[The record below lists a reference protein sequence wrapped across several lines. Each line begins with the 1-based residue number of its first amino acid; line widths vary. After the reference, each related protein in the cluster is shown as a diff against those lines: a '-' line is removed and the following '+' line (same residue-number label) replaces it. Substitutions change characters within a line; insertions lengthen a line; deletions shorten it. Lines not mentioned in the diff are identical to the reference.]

1 MANMLT
7 NLYYT
12 MDQKNDK
19 LFDTFPPVT
28 TSEWEARINLDLKGA
43 DYQKKLVWKTSEGFD
58 VKPYYRDEDIQSIGS
73 INSVPGEYPYIR
85 GNQTL
90 SNDWEIRQDIE
101 TNDESEA
108 NRLAVDA
115 VKRGATG
122 VGLVAAELETES
134 DVEDLLA
141 GIDPMKVSI
150 HFGAASSYPTLIKIV
165 AANAKTQKLPVAKL
179 KGSFDFD
186 PISYLLLNGDFW
198 KSEKSDMGQVATMVR
213 LGKELMPVMKVINV
227 NGHYFNSAGATLV
240 QELGFS
246 LASGNEYL
254 ALATAS
260 GISVDDAAQR
270 MMFSFGVGSNYFME
284 IARLRAARLLWVKI
298 VEQYHPVDETSMQMH
313 IHCNTSAWNK
323 TLFDPYVNLLRTTT
337 EAMSAIIGGTQS
349 LSILP
354 FDTFYKDPDE
364 FSTRLA
370 RNQQIILKEEV
381 YLDKV
386 VDPSAGS
393 YYIENLTELIAEA
406 AWKVFLQIEEKGGMV
421 EAVKTGFV
429 QDLVEK
435 SAGLRLDD
443 IANRR
448 LIQLGT
454 NQHPNPE
461 EQMLEKINFAD
472 EDEMSEDEIYADE
485 DDEIEEDEEDDDDA
499 PTTYKKLTLFG
510 GSDAFDQLRLATEQF
525 VADGNKKPS
534 VFLINIG
541 SLSMRKARAMFTVN
555 FFGCAG
561 YEILDNS
568 GFDTVDEGV
577 KAAKA
582 SKAEIVVICS
592 SDEEYAVLVPE
603 IAQKL
608 KKANKELLLVVAGY
622 PKEILET
629 LKKAGVDEFI
639 HVRSNLLQT
648 LETFQEK
655 LGIF

>member
-1 MANMLT
+1 
-7 NLYYT
+7 
-12 MDQKNDK
+12 MDQNNDK
-19 LFDTFPPVT
+19 LFGTFPPIS
-28 TSEWEARINLDLKGA
+28 TSEWEARIMADLKGA
-43 DYQKKLVWKTSEGFD
+43 DYQKKLVWRTSDGFD
-58 VKPYYRDEDIQSIGS
+58 VKPYYRNEDTQGIP
-73 INSVPGEYPYIR
+73 SVNTLPGEYPFVR
-85 GNQTL
+85 GNNTA

-101 TNDESEA
+101 TDDESEA
-108 NRLAVDA
+108 NLLAIDA
-115 VKRGATG
+115 IKRGATG

-134 DVEDLLA
+134 DIAELLKNINPA
-141 GIDPMKVSI
+141 EVAI
-150 HFGAASSYPTLIKIV
+150 HFGAAPSYPALIRIV
-165 AANAKTQKLPVAKL
+165 GENAKTQKLPLAKL

-198 KSEKSDMGQVATMVR
+198 KSEKSDMGQVASMVK
-213 LGKELMPVMKVINV
+213 LGKELLPAMKVINV

-254 ALATAS
+254 SLATAA
-260 GISVDDAAQR
+260 GVSVDDIAQR

-284 IARLRAARLLWVKI
+284 IARLRAARLLWAKI
-298 VEQYHPVDETSMQMH
+298 VEQYKPASETSMQMH

-323 TLFDPYVNLLRTTT
+323 TLFDPYVNLLRSTT

-364 FSTRLA
+364 FSNRLA

-393 YYIENLTELIAEA
+393 YYIENLTQLIAEA
-406 AWKVFLQIEEKGGMV
+406 AWKVFLEVEEKGGMI
-421 EAVKTGFV
+421 EAVKSGFV
-429 QDLVEK
+429 QEVVEK
-435 SAGLRLDD
+435 SAGQRLDD

-448 LIQLGT
+448 IIQLGT
-454 NQHPNPE
+454 NQHPNPA
-461 EQMLEKINFAD
+461 EQMLEQIHFSE
-472 EDEMSEDEIYADE
+472 EDEMLEEELYADE
-485 DDEIEEDEEDDDDA
+485 EDEMEMDEDEEDEDA
-499 PTTYKKLTLFG
+499 PTTYKKLVLFG
-510 GSDAFDQLRLATEQF
+510 GSDAFDQLRLGTEQY
-525 VADGNKKPS
+525 VADGNKKPA
-534 VFLINIG
+534 VFLFNIG
-541 SLSMRKARAMFTVN
+541 NLAMRKARAMFATN

-568 GFDTVDEGV
+568 GFETVDEGV
-577 KAAKA
+577 KAALA

-592 SDEEYAVLVPE
+592 SDDEYATLGIE

-608 KKANKELLLVVAGY
+608 KTANKELNLVIAGY
-622 PKEILET
+622 PKEILDS
-629 LKKAGVDEFI
+629 LKQAGVDEFI
-639 HVRSNLLQT
+639 HVRSNLLDT
-648 LETFQEK
+648 LESFQEK

>member
-1 MANMLT
+1 
-7 NLYYT
+7 
-12 MDQKNDK
+12 MDQNNDK
-19 LFDTFPPVT
+19 LFGTFPPIS
-28 TSEWEARINLDLKGA
+28 TSEWEARIMADLKGA
-43 DYQKKLVWKTSEGFD
+43 DYQKKLVWRTSDGFD
-58 VKPYYRDEDIQSIGS
+58 VKPYYRNEDTQGIP
-73 INSVPGEYPYIR
+73 SVNTLPGEYPFVR
-85 GNQTL
+85 GNNTA

-101 TNDESEA
+101 TDDESEA
-108 NRLAVDA
+108 NLLAIDA
-115 VKRGATG
+115 IKRGATG

-134 DVEDLLA
+134 DIAELLKNINPA
-141 GIDPMKVSI
+141 EVAI
-150 HFGAASSYPTLIKIV
+150 HFGAAPSYPALIRIV
-165 AANAKTQKLPVAKL
+165 GENAKTQKLPLAKL

-198 KSEKSDMGQVATMVR
+198 KSEKSDMGQVASMVK
-213 LGKELMPVMKVINV
+213 LGKELLPAMKVINV

-254 ALATAS
+254 SLATAAGVS
-260 GISVDDAAQR
+260 IDDIAQR
-270 MMFSFGVGSNYFME
+270 IMFSFGVGSNYFME
-284 IARLRAARLLWVKI
+284 IARLRAARLLWAKI
-298 VEQYHPVDETSMQMH
+298 VEQYKPASETSMQMH

-323 TLFDPYVNLLRTTT
+323 TLFDPYVNLLRSTT

-364 FSTRLA
+364 FSNRLA

-393 YYIENLTELIAEA
+393 YYIENLTQLIAEA
-406 AWKVFLQIEEKGGMV
+406 AWKVFLEVEEKGGMI
-421 EAVKTGFV
+421 EAVKSGFV

-435 SAGLRLDD
+435 SAGQRLDD

-448 LIQLGT
+448 IIQLGT
-454 NQHPNPE
+454 NQHPNPA
-461 EQMLEKINFAD
+461 EQMLEQIHFSE
-472 EDEMSEDEIYADE
+472 EDEMLEEELYADE
-485 DDEIEEDEEDDDDA
+485 EDEMEMDEEEEDEDA
-499 PTTYKKLTLFG
+499 PTTYKKLVLFG
-510 GSDAFDQLRLATEQF
+510 GSDAFDQLRLGTEQY
-525 VADGNKKPS
+525 VADGNKKPA
-534 VFLINIG
+534 VFLFNIG
-541 SLSMRKARAMFTVN
+541 NLAMRKARAMFATN

-568 GFDTVDEGV
+568 GFETVDEGV
-577 KAAKA
+577 KAALA

-592 SDEEYAVLVPE
+592 SDDEYATLGIE

-608 KKANKELLLVVAGY
+608 KAANKELNLVIAGY
-622 PKEILET
+622 PKEILDS
-629 LKKAGVDEFI
+629 LKQAGVDEFI
-639 HVRSNLLQT
+639 HVRSNLLDT
-648 LETFQEK
+648 LESFQEK

>member
-1 MANMLT
+1 
-7 NLYYT
+7 
-12 MDQKNDK
+12 MDQNNDK
-19 LFDTFPPVT
+19 LFGTFSPVNA
-28 TSEWEARINLDLKGA
+28 SDWEAQIIKDLKGA
-43 DYQKKLVWKTSEGFD
+43 DYQKKLVWKTADGFD
-58 VKPYYRDEDIQSIGS
+58 VQPFYRDEDTFGIKSMASQ
-73 INSVPGEYPYIR
+73 PGEYPFVR
-85 GNQTL
+85 GNQAQT
-90 SNDWEIRQDIE
+90 NNWEIRQDIE
-101 TNDESEA
+101 TDDQSEA

-122 VGLVAAELETES
+122 LGLVASELETAA
-134 DVEDLLA
+134 DVADLLQ
-141 GIDPMKVSI
+141 GIDINVVAI
-150 HFGAASSYPTLIKIV
+150 NFGASSSYPALIKIV
-165 AANAKTQKLPVAKL
+165 VEHVKSQKLEVANL

-198 KSEKSDMGQVATMVR
+198 KSEKSDMAEVATMVK
-213 LGKELMPVMKVINV
+213 LGKELMPAMKVVNV
-227 NGHYFNSAGATLV
+227 NAHYFNSAGATLV
-240 QELGFS
+240 QELGFG

-254 ALATAS
+254 ALATKS
-260 GISVDDAAQR
+260 GISVDDTSQR

-284 IARLRAARLLWVKI
+284 IARLRAARLLWSKI
-298 VEQYHPVDETSMQMH
+298 VEQYKPANDSSMQMH

-337 EAMSAIIGGTQS
+337 EAMSAILGGTQS

-364 FSTRLA
+364 FSMRLA

-386 VDPSAGS
+386 VDPAAGS
-393 YYIENLTELIAEA
+393 YYIENLTQLIAEA
-406 AWKVFLQIEEKGGMV
+406 AWKVFLQVEEQGGMV
-421 EAVKTGFV
+421 EAIKSGFV
-429 QDLVEK
+429 QDIVEK
-435 SAGLRLDD
+435 SAGQRLDD

-454 NQHPNPE
+454 NQHPNPA
-461 EQMLEKINFAD
+461 EQMLEKIHFA
-472 EDEMSEDEIYADE
+472 EEEEMMEEEIYA
-485 DDEIEEDEEDDDDA
+485 EEDMEVEEEDDDEA
-499 PTTYKKLTLFG
+499 PTTYKKIVLFG

-525 VADGNKKPS
+525 VSDGNKKPA
-534 VFLINIG
+534 VFLFNIG
-541 SLSMRKARAMFTVN
+541 NLAMRKARAMFSTN

-568 GFDTVDEGV
+568 GFDSVDDGV

-582 SKAEIVVICS
+582 SKAEIVVVCS
-592 SDEEYAVLVPE
+592 SDEEYATLVPV

-608 KKANKELLLVVAGY
+608 KASNKELSLVVAGY

-629 LKKAGVDEFI
+629 LKQSGVDEFI

-648 LETFQEK
+648 LEKFQEK